1 MAGRCV
7 CSVLSCAP
15 NSVASAAQNGLYEPK
30 IDAGHT
36 DQKGGYG
43 CYLRIRLLTYPHD
56 PSGCAFPLPC
66 WACWAPIRVLRPTL
80 RPWTPIRYGC
90 AALLILAFSLASA
103 PVAGALY
110 LVIIVGSFAPLLV
123 GPGQTFQAI
132 PNPGADQDRGPDSSA
147 RSPARAI
154 PWELVL
160 LMACYALLYR
170 VLQNFDCRAAVL
182 TPVVRAVVTFA
193 VAAALGLYL
202 RGGRPDAP
210 RRVTLFLFGL
220 AAAALVL
227 IPFSDGTAGAIA
239 SAIASSC
246 WPLFYYLLWILLL
259 DLSPRSY
266 TGALF

>member
-1 MAGRCV
+1 M
-7 CSVLSCAP
+7 SL
-15 NSVASAAQNGLYEPK
+15 K

-90 AALLILAFSLASA
+90 DALLILAFSLASA

-147 RSPARAI
+147 RSLARAI

-210 RRVTLFLFGL
+210 PSRNALPVWPCGGGASAHPVFGRNGRGDRFGHRE
-220 AAAALVL
+220 LVL
-227 IPFSDGTAGAIA
+227 AT
-239 SAIASSC
+239 
-246 WPLFYYLLWILLL
+246 LLL
-259 DLSPRSY
+259 SAVDPSARPLP
-266 TGALF
+266 

>member
-1 MAGRCV
+1 M
-7 CSVLSCAP
+7 
-15 NSVASAAQNGLYEPK
+15 
-30 IDAGHT
+30 
-36 DQKGGYG
+36 
-43 CYLRIRLLTYPHD
+43 
-56 PSGCAFPLPC
+56 
-66 WACWAPIRVLRPTL
+66 
-80 RPWTPIRYGC
+80 
-90 AALLILAFSLASA
+90 
-103 PVAGALY
+103 AGALY
-110 LVIIVGSFAPLLV
+110 LVIIVGSLAPLLV
-123 GPGQTFQAI
+123 GPGQTFQVI

-147 RSPARAI
+147 RSLARAI

-170 VLQNFDCRAAVL
+170 VLQNLDYRAAML

-202 RGGRPDAP
+202 RGGHPDAP

-220 AAAALVL
+220 AAALVL